1 MSRFHSYLNTSAT
14 IIRLYNGTEPFA
26 SMLKKFFSAH
36 KKYGSRDRKQISHFC
51 YCYFRTG
58 KMFFT
63 AATNTLEANIITAL
77 FLCTTEH
84 NETLSAIAPDLN
96 ASTTLPID
104 EKMLLLQQR
113 TLIPGG
119 DPFELIFPWKS
130 LLSEGIAFRHFAL
143 SFFSQPDLFIRIRP
157 GYKERVLQLCKDSG
171 VNYYAIG
178 SSGIGLLNHTK
189 THELFDVNKEVVVQ
203 DYSSQSVQELLLP
216 LQQSRGLRVWD
227 CCAASG
233 GKSILVN
240 DYLNDVSLTVSDIRE
255 SILINLHLRFKQ
267 AGIKNYKSFV
277 ADLSQSDIP
286 ADPNGYDL
294 VICDAPCS
302 GSGTWARTPEQLFYW
317 QANKLD
323 HYTVLQK
330 KITTAVLP
338 FVKPGG
344 YLLYITCSVFKNEN
358 EDIVESIKQQPG
370 MELLQMK
377 VICGYT
383 IKADNMFAALLRK
396 ADVAI
401 SL

>member
-1 MSRFHSYLNTSAT
+1 MSKSYSYLNTAAT
-14 IIRLYNGTEPFA
+14 IIRQYNGAVPFA
-26 SMLKKFFSAH
+26 LMVKKFFSAH
-36 KKYGSRDRKQISHFC
+36 KKYGSKDRKEISHLC

-96 ASTTLPID
+96 VYTTFPID
-104 EKMLLLQQR
+104 EKMLLLQQG
-113 TLIPGG
+113 TLVPGG
-119 DPFELIFPWKS
+119 DPYELIFPWKS

-157 GYKERVLQLCKDSG
+157 GYRERVLQRLDAAG
-171 VNYYAIG
+171 ITWYALNNNTV
-178 SSGIGLLNHTK
+178 GLPNHTK
-189 THELFDVNKEVVVQ
+189 AHEVFELNKEVVVQ

-216 LQQSRGLRVWD
+216 LQQSSGLRVWD

-240 DYLNDVSLTVSDIRE
+240 DYLNDASLTVSDIRE
-255 SILINLHLRFKQ
+255 SILINLHQRFKQ

-277 ADLSQSDIP
+277 ADLTQSDIP

-302 GSGTWARTPEQLFYW
+302 GSGTWARTPEQLYYW
-317 QANKLD
+317 QENKLD
-323 HYTVLQK
+323 YYTALQK
-330 KITTAVLP
+330 KITTTVLP
-338 FVKPGG
+338 FIKPGG

-358 EDIVESIKQQPG
+358 EDIVNNIMQQPG

-377 VICGYT
+377 IIRGYT
-383 IKADNMFAALLRK
+383 IKADTMFAALLRK
-396 ADVAI
+396 R
-401 SL
+401 